1 MSVAK
6 VAISV
11 DNRIL
16 RKIDQLVEKHFFP
29 SRSRAIQEA
38 LEEKLIR
45 IDKSRLAHECL
56 KLNINSEKDLAEE
69 GMTEE
74 LAKWPKY

>member
-16 RKIDQLVEKHFFP
+16 KRLDRLVEKHFFP
-29 SRSRAIQEA
+29 SRSRAIAEA
-38 LEEKLIR
+38 LEEKLVR
-45 IDKSRLAHECL
+45 IDKSRLARECL
-56 KLNINSEKDLAEE
+56 KLDKKEENVLAEE
-69 GMTEE
+69 GI
-74 LAKWPKY
+74 A